1 MVSLLDEAVYKFSQ
15 SPRLPFSLSALVLLG
30 WGLVQHPSR
39 PSTNLAT
46 ERERER
52 EREKTEARQYRGLT
66 TTLIKV
72 ILIFSADEGECI
84 KDAQEFLVKFC
95 NEKCSLMKG
104 NRTHMLLRMS
114 NLSVNDSGRY
124 KNEIYYTGLQSE
136 VEIEDF
142 ELKVLG
148 RNKS

>member
-1 MVSLLDEAVYKFSQ
+1 
-15 SPRLPFSLSALVLLG
+15 
-30 WGLVQHPSR
+30 
-39 PSTNLAT
+39 
-46 ERERER
+46 
-52 EREKTEARQYRGLT
+52 
-66 TTLIKV
+66 
-72 ILIFSADEGECI
+72 
-84 KDAQEFLVKFC
+84 
-95 NEKCSLMKG
+95 MKG

-136 VEIEDF
+136 EEIEDF

>member
-1 MVSLLDEAVYKFSQ
+1 
-15 SPRLPFSLSALVLLG
+15 
-30 WGLVQHPSR
+30 
-39 PSTNLAT
+39 
-46 ERERER
+46 
-52 EREKTEARQYRGLT
+52 
-66 TTLIKV
+66 
-72 ILIFSADEGECI
+72 
-84 KDAQEFLVKFC
+84 
-95 NEKCSLMKG
+95 MKG

-148 RNKS
+148 RNKSWIDLHAVLDRFSSLFCVV